1 DCVCWRRPTEL
12 REPQGS
18 LAQEEKDASLFARIP
33 HLSAIAQVVGVF
45 NGLRI
50 GRKCMNPPEMHSKT
64 LPMQSVKR

>member
-45 NGLRI
+45 NYFIQKYRRLRLLLLV
-50 GRKCMNPPEMHSKT
+50 GRWG
-64 LPMQSVKR
+64 